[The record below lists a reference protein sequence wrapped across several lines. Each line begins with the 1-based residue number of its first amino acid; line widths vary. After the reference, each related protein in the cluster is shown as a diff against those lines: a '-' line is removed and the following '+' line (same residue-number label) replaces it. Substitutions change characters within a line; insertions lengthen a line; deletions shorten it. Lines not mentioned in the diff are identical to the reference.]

1 MLSNKTV
8 EEVKRIV
15 NVKDIIEKYVKIKRS
30 GRRYVCCC
38 PFHHENT
45 PSFFISEDNN
55 FYKCFGCGE
64 SGDAITFV
72 EKMENV
78 SFIEAIEIIAKEY
91 NISIEEEETYNNDE
105 EERIYKEKKEIK
117 ILLNEVVKFFN
128 DNLKDNEVAK
138 KYLENRNIDKKTIEE
153 FNIGYSN
160 GNLFNFLKS
169 NNLNIELAK
178 KIGLLNYNYE
188 EVFRERIMIPI
199 YDSRNNIL
207 GFGGRIFN
215 VNNNDDNNK
224 DKNKKENTPKYIN
237 SVDNILFHK
246 NECLFNI
253 NLAKEH
259 ILNNKKVYLVEGY
272 FDAISLYKSGIKNVV
287 ASCGTGFTNNQCKL
301 LKRFTNQITIFYDN
315 DEAGQKATL
324 IAIEKI
330 LPYNIMVNV
339 VKIDKFKD
347 PDELINNIEQSKLLN
362 YINEKEFNFIEYL
375 INIFNYK
382 SEKDLNKKNIIL
394 NNINRLINLIT
405 DDIYKSLIIEN
416 FKKLTNINIT
426 NIIKKDNNCDKNINI
441 INSKINLIEEYEIE
455 ILKFILNL
463 IDQNIFNKDV
473 IEFIKKELDD
483 INFKNNDVKN
493 IINFIIDK
501 FNENGNFN
509 LKYIINEVD
518 ENLKSTIINYICDC
532 KNKISDNW
540 TKTDL
545 FKINKNQD
553 NLFENIKKIFLRLKL
568 NIIKELIKNF
578 KKNIKENKLNE
589 DNIKSLNLLKNK
601 EIEIA
606 KFLKIIIL

>member
-1 MLSNKTV
+1 MLSNKTI
-8 EEVKRIV
+8 EEVKRVV
-15 NVKDIIEKYVKIKRS
+15 NVKDIIEKYVKIKKS

-45 PSFFISEDNN
+45 PSFFISEDSN

-64 SGDAITFV
+64 SGDAITFI

-91 NISIEEEETYNNDE
+91 NIPIEEEEIYNNVE

-117 ILLNEVVKFFN
+117 ILLHEVVKFFN
-128 DNLKDNEVAK
+128 DNLKNNDVAK
-138 KYLENRNIDKKTIEE
+138 NYLENRNIDKKTIYE
-153 FNIGYSN
+153 FNIGYSD
-160 GNLFNFLKS
+160 GKLYNFLKN
-169 NNLNIELAK
+169 NNLNVELAK

-199 YDSRNNIL
+199 CDSRNNIL

-215 VNNNDDNNK
+215 NDK
-224 DKNKKENTPKYIN
+224 SNKKENTPKYIN

-272 FDAISLYKSGIKNVV
+272 FDAISLYKIGIKNVV

-301 LKRFTNQITIFYDN
+301 LKRYTNQITIFYDN

-324 IAIEKI
+324 LAIEKI

-347 PDELINNIEQSKLLN
+347 PDELINNIEQNKLLN

-375 INIFNYK
+375 INIFNYN
-382 SEKDLNKKNIIL
+382 SEKELNRKNIIL
-394 NNINRLINLIT
+394 NNINKLINLIT
-405 DDIYKSLIIEN
+405 DNIYKSLIIDK
-416 FKKLTNINIT
+416 FKKITNINVC
-426 NIIKKDNNCDKNINI
+426 NIIEKKENNNEYINNKYI
-441 INSKINLIEEYEIE
+441 NDNSKINLIEEYEIE

-463 IDQNIFNKDV
+463 IDQNILNKEI
-473 IEFIKKELDD
+473 IEFIKKELED
-483 INFKNNDVKN
+483 IKFKNNNVKN
-493 IINFIIDK
+493 IINFIIDN
-501 FNENGNFN
+501 FDENNNFN
-509 LKYIINEVD
+509 LKYVINNVD
-518 ENLKSTIINYICDC
+518 ENLKSIIINYLCDY

-545 FKINKNQD
+545 FKINKINND
-553 NLFENIKKIFLRLKL
+553 VINEIKKTILRLEL
-568 NIIKELIKNF
+568 NIIKEMIKDL
-578 KKNIKENKLNE
+578 KKNIKESKIE
-589 DNIKSLNLLKNK
+589 DNIIKTLNLLKNK

-606 KFLKIIIL
+606 KILKIIIL

>member
-15 NVKDIIEKYVKIKRS
+15 NVKDIIEKYVKIKKS

-91 NISIEEEETYNNDE
+91 NIPIEEEEEYNNVE
-105 EERIYKEKKEIK
+105 EEKIYKEKKEIK

-128 DNLKDNEVAK
+128 NSLKNNEVAK

-169 NNLNIELAK
+169 NNLNVELAK

-215 VNNNDDNNK
+215 NNNNNK
-224 DKNKKENTPKYIN
+224 NVNLPKYIN

-324 IAIEKI
+324 LTIEKI
-330 LPYNIMVNV
+330 LPYNIMVNI

-347 PDELINNIEQSKLLN
+347 PDELINNIEKNNLLN

-375 INIFNYK
+375 INTFNYK
-382 SEKDLNKKNIIL
+382 SEKDINKKNIIL
-394 NNINRLINLIT
+394 NNINRLISIIT

-416 FKKLTNINIT
+416 FKKLTNINAI
-426 NIIKKDNNCDKNINI
+426 NIIKINNNIDNNKN
-441 INSKINLIEEYEIE
+441 NSKINLIEEYEIE

-463 IDQNIFNKDV
+463 IEQNIFNKE
-473 IEFIKKELDD
+473 IMNFIKKEIED
-483 INFKNNDVKN
+483 IDFQNNDVKN
-493 IINFIIDK
+493 IFNNINNI
-501 FNENGNFN
+501 FNETNDFN
-509 LKYIINEVD
+509 LKYLINNVD
-518 ENLKSTIINYICDC
+518 ENLKSIIINYVCDY

-545 FKINKNQD
+545 FKINKNQND
-553 NLFENIKKIFLRLKL
+553 LFENIKKIFLRLKL
-568 NIIKELIKNF
+568 NIVKELIKNF
-578 KKNIKENKLNE
+578 KKNIKNNTLDE
-589 DNIKSLNLLKNK
+589 DVIKSLNLLKNK

-606 KFLKIIIL
+606 KILKIVIL

>member
-15 NVKDIIEKYVKIKRS
+15 NVKDIIEKYVKIKKS

-91 NISIEEEETYNNDE
+91 NIPIEEEEEYNNVE
-105 EERIYKEKKEIK
+105 EEKIYKEKKEIK

-128 DNLKDNEVAK
+128 NSLKNNEVAK
-138 KYLENRNIDKKTIEE
+138 KYLENRNIDEKTIEE

-169 NNLNIELAK
+169 NNLNVELAK

-215 VNNNDDNNK
+215 NNNNNK
-224 DKNKKENTPKYIN
+224 NVNLPKYIN

-272 FDAISLYKSGIKNVV
+272 FDAISLYKNGIKNVV

-324 IAIEKI
+324 LTIEKI
-330 LPYNIMVNV
+330 LPYNIMVNI

-347 PDELINNIEQSKLLN
+347 PDELINNIEKNNLLN

-375 INIFNYK
+375 INTFNYK
-382 SEKDLNKKNIIL
+382 SEKDINKKNIIL
-394 NNINRLINLIT
+394 NNINRLISIIT

-416 FKKLTNINIT
+416 FKKLTNINAI
-426 NIIKKDNNCDKNINI
+426 NIIKINNNIDNNKN
-441 INSKINLIEEYEIE
+441 NSKINLIEEYEIE

-463 IDQNIFNKDV
+463 IEQNIFNKE
-473 IEFIKKELDD
+473 IMNFIKKEIED
-483 INFKNNDVKN
+483 IDFQNNDVKN
-493 IINFIIDK
+493 IFNNINNI
-501 FNENGNFN
+501 FNETNDFN
-509 LKYIINEVD
+509 LKYLINNVD
-518 ENLKSTIINYICDC
+518 ENLKSIIINYVCDY

-545 FKINKNQD
+545 FKINKNQ
-553 NLFENIKKIFLRLKL
+553 NHLFENIKKIFLRLKL
-568 NIIKELIKNF
+568 NIVKELIKNF
-578 KKNIKENKLNE
+578 KKNIKNNTLDE
-589 DNIKSLNLLKNK
+589 DVIKSLNLLKNK

-606 KFLKIIIL
+606 KILKIVIL